1 MVRVLGTSSSKSN
14 GSVIFFPQHSG
25 DPVEMEAERVKV
37 CDGQRKWMTPKKK
50 SPLNQLIKGYMNSE
64 TEAAGTDLA

>member
-14 GSVIFFPQHSG
+14 DSIIFFPQHSG

-37 CDGQRKWMTPKKK
+37 CNSQRKWMTPKNK
-50 SPLNQLIKGYMNSE
+50 STLNQLIKGYMNSE